1 MASQSYTFDSPVG
14 NKEDISPILTMIS
27 PDDSPLY
34 SGWGRTPAK
43 AMTHSWLTDSL
54 RAAAANK
61 HTEDAAYSVAITQ
74 PRVKLSNNVQ
84 IFMAGYFV
92 TESQES
98 TDKYAV
104 ESEIA
109 RQMTK
114 AMKEIVQDAEKAIV
128 EQTSTNAGD
137 GVTPPELGGV
147 GYFNTVNVVNAAA
160 GALTED
166 MLNDAIQLAW
176 EAGGNVDTVYCSGK
190 NKRVISGWTAG
201 ATKNMSAGEKK
212 VINVVNIYEADFG
225 VVKIKPHRGYSNTRV
240 DILESQYWAICPF
253 KPFKINDLPKTGLR
267 IEKNITGMFTVE
279 CRTKNAHAAITNLAA

>member
-1 MASQSYTFDSPVG
+1 MASQSFTYDSPVG
-14 NKEDISPILTMIS
+14 NKEDISEILTMIS

-34 SGWGRTPAK
+34 SGWGRGTCK

-74 PRVKLSNNVQ
+74 PRVKLTNNVQ
-84 IFMAGYFV
+84 IFMAGYYV

-104 ESEIA
+104 ESEIG

-114 AMKEIVQDAEKAIV
+114 AMKEIVLDAEKAIV
-128 EQTSTNAGD
+128 DNASTNAGD
-137 GVTPPELGGV
+137 STTAPQLGGV
-147 GYFNTVNVVNAAA
+147 PTFNTVNVVNASSA
-160 GALTED
+160 ALTEE

-190 NKRVISGWTAG
+190 NKRTISGWTAG
-201 ATKNMSAGEKK
+201 ATKNMNASEKK
-212 VINVVNIYEADFG
+212 AINVVNVSIVG
-225 VVKIKPHRGYSNTRV
+225 V
-240 DILESQYWAICPF
+240 
-253 KPFKINDLPKTGLR
+253 
-267 IEKNITGMFTVE
+267 
-279 CRTKNAHAAITNLAA
+279 AA

>member
-1 MASQSYTFDSPVG
+1 MASQSFTYDGPVG

-27 PDDSPLY
+27 PDDAPLY
-34 SGWGRTPAK
+34 SGWGRGECK

-74 PRVKLSNNVQ
+74 PRVKLTNNVQ
-84 IFMAGYFV
+84 IFMAGYFT

-104 ESEIA
+104 ESEIG

-114 AMKEIVQDAEKAIV
+114 AMKEIVLDAEKAIV
-128 EQTSTNAGD
+128 EQSTTATGD
-137 GVTPPELGGV
+137 AVTPPQLGGIPC
-147 GYFNTVNVVNAAA
+147 FNTVNVVAAA
-160 GALTED
+160 GAALTET

-190 NKRVISGWTAG
+190 NKRIVSGWSAG
-201 ATKNMSAGEKK
+201 ATKNMDASNKT
-212 VINVVNIYEADFG
+212 VINVVNVYEADFG
-225 VVKIKPHRGYSNTRV
+225 IVKLKPHRMYANSRI
-240 DILESQYWAICPF
+240 DILESQYWNVNPY

-267 IEKNITGMFTVE
+267 IEKNITGMFTIE
-279 CRTKNAHAAITNLAA
+279 CRTKNAHAAITGMPA

>member
-1 MASQSYTFDSPVG
+1 MASQSFTYDSPVG
-14 NKEDISPILTMIS
+14 NKEDISNILTMIS

-34 SGWGRTPAK
+34 SGWGRVQAK

-74 PRVKLSNNVQ
+74 PRVKLTNNVQ

-92 TESQES
+92 TESQEA
-98 TDKYAV
+98 TDKYAI
-104 ESEIA
+104 ESEIG

-114 AMKEIVQDAEKAIV
+114 AMKEIVLDAEKAIV
-128 EQTSTNAGD
+128 EQTTTNAGD
-137 GVTPPELGGV
+137 GVTAPQLGGV
-147 GYFNTVNVVNAAA
+147 GYFNTVNVVNAA
-160 GALTED
+160 GADLDED

-176 EAGGNVDTVYCSGK
+176 EAGGNVDTVYCSGR
-190 NKRVISGWTAG
+190 NKRTISSWTAG
-201 ATKNMSAGEKK
+201 ATKNMNMDSKK
-212 VINVVNIYEADFG
+212 VVNVINVYEADFG
-225 VVKIKPHRGYSNTRV
+225 VVKIKPHRGYSNSRI

-279 CRTKNAHAAITNLAA
+279 CRTKNAHAAITNLPA